1 MKCKLSGLL
10 FLAALLMPAA
20 AWASQDPGYVV
31 VYDNTG
37 SMTGQGE
44 SFLIVSNDMIGPN
57 AVTDPFGCCG
67 VADQVQFLAWTDGV
81 GDTVTSVDWEITTAP
96 FGGTTIESGTAT
108 SLGNVPES
116 EAGGTAYLETFSLN
130 TPVSAGWLQL
140 SNAVASDGGFVGW
153 DESDSGTTA
162 YWNSSDGILPR
173 PSETFKMLG
182 TPEDCV
188 TPEPSSFLLLG
199 SGLAGLAGLIKRKL
213 SA

>member
-10 FLAALLMPAA
+10 LLAALLMPAA
-20 AWASQDPGYVV
+20 AWAAPAPGYAV

-37 SMTGQGE
+37 PTTGQGE
-44 SFLIVSNDMIGPN
+44 SFLIVSNDMFGPN

-67 VADQVQFLAWTDGV
+67 VADQVQFLAWTDGS
-81 GDTVTSVDWEITTAP
+81 TVNSVDWAITTAP
-96 FGGTTIESGTAT
+96 FGGTTIEYGTAT
-108 SLGNVPES
+108 SLGNVLES
-116 EAGGTAYLETFSLN
+116 EGDMGASYLETFSLN

-140 SNAVASDGGFVGW
+140 SNANASDGGFVGW
-153 DESDSGTTA
+153 DESDSGTIA
-162 YWNSSDGILPR
+162 FWSSSDGIFPI
-173 PSETFKMLG
+173 PSETFQMLG